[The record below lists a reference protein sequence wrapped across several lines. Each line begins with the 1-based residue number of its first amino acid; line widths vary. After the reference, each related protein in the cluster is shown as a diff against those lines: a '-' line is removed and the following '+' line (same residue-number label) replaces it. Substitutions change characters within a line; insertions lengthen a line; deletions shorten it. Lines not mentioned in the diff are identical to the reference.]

1 MEEMKKKMKTFREI
15 SNDIVQSAIGESEN
29 DYLRDLEMGKLR
41 STIRNIG
48 VEELANVIKDAL
60 RGSDIKQLK
69 KLL

>member
-1 MEEMKKKMKTFREI
+1 MKTWKEI
-15 SNDIVQSAIGESEN
+15 QDSVAYKDLKELSE
-29 DYLRDLEMGKLR
+29 DKEEEMGKLR

-69 KLL
+69 KLI

>member
-1 MEEMKKKMKTFREI
+1 MKTWKEI
-15 SNDIVQSAIGESEN
+15 QDSVAYKDLKELSE
-29 DYLRDLEMGKLR
+29 DKEEELGKLR

-69 KLL
+69 KLI

>member
-1 MEEMKKKMKTFREI
+1 VKTWKEIQDSVAYKDLKELSEDKEE
-15 SNDIVQSAIGESEN
+15 
-29 DYLRDLEMGKLR
+29 EMGKLR

-69 KLL
+69 KLI

>member
-1 MEEMKKKMKTFREI
+1 MKTWQEI
-15 SNDIVQSAIGESEN
+15 QDSVAYKDLKELSE
-29 DYLRDLEMGKLR
+29 DKEEEMGKLR

-69 KLL
+69 KLI